1 MSSEAGQAIRHFPTP
16 VNGNQ
21 LLSIGEKGQPSSKT
35 SILPD
40 FTGRNRPRTLSSE
53 SLGMSYERILSI
65 QSLSEVENPWKSI
78 TLNRCIVF
86 AIIIVLVSSGV
97 NEIHDALDV
106 LLEEN
111 DLPQMFLGGTGLQP
125 DGIAQPAASLWD
137 SLLSWGSDDGR
148 KGNPKR
154 RGGILRIR
162 NRDVS
167 DKGLLKE

>member
-1 MSSEAGQAIRHFPTP
+1 MYFYFCQKRSAVPACQGPWQAIRHSPTP
-16 VNGNQ
+16 ANRNQ
-21 LLSIGEKGQPSSKT
+21 LPSKVN
-35 SILPD
+35 P
-40 FTGRNRPRTLSSE
+40 GRNRSRALSSE
-53 SLGMSYERILSI
+53 RLSMSYERILSI

-78 TLNRCIVF
+78 TLNRCIVL

-97 NEIHDALDV
+97 NEIHGALDV
-106 LLEEN
+106 FLEN
-111 DLPQMFLGGTGLQP
+111 DLTQMVLGGTGLQP
-125 DGIAQPAASLWD
+125 DSIAQPAASLWD

>member
-1 MSSEAGQAIRHFPTP
+1 MAGYKTLSNTSEQK
-16 VNGNQ
+16 
-21 LLSIGEKGQPSSKT
+21 SIAFEGQPSSKT
-35 SILPD
+35 SILPN
-40 FTGRNRPRTLSSE
+40 FTGRNRSRALSSE
-53 SLGMSYERILSI
+53 RLSMSYERILSI

-78 TLNRCIVF
+78 TLNRCIVL

-97 NEIHDALDV
+97 NEIHGALDV
-106 LLEEN
+106 FLEN
-111 DLPQMFLGGTGLQP
+111 DLTQMVLGGTGLQP
-125 DGIAQPAASLWD
+125 DSIAQPAASLWD